1 MNINE
6 HLGYER
12 PQFLQRME
20 LRRSARGHVLDAAL
34 EWTRPRVRIGREL
47 QDERARVRP
56 AESHG
61 GIVKS
66 AVAEVI
72 RKL

>member
-1 MNINE
+1 MYINE

-20 LRRSARGHVLDAAL
+20 LRRAARGDVLDATL
-34 EWTRPRVRIGREL
+34 ERTCPRVRIGREL
-47 QDERARVRP
+47 QDERACVRP
-56 AESHG
+56 ADGHS
-61 GIVKS
+61 GIVEL